1 MRSMTGYGKCQ
12 LQRDSWEVTVELRA
26 VNHRYLDVAMR
37 LPRNLLF
44 LEDGV
49 RKGLQKLVRG
59 HVDVYITVRQLDGA
73 SRVVEADTALAV
85 SYAKAAQAIR
95 SAVLEQ
101 TREDVQYDLTVS
113 RLMRL
118 EGVTTLTEAAMDE
131 EAVAA
136 LCQEALAGAI
146 AQLDDMRLREGE
158 NLRAD
163 LAEHLAQVAALRE
176 KVIAYA
182 PKVVEEY
189 RARLTEKLARLPI
202 EPVDPA
208 RLAQEVALMADKCA
222 IDEELSRLDSHIAQL
237 RRYLDAQGET
247 GKKMDFLIQEMN
259 RETNTIGSKCSDA
272 AIAQCV
278 VDMKSEIEKLREQI
292 QNAV

>member
-12 LQRDSWEVTVELRA
+12 LQRDTWEVTVELRA

-49 RKGLQKLVRG
+49 RKGLQALVRG
-59 HVDVYITVRQLDGA
+59 HVDVYLTVRQTEGA
-73 SRVVEADTALAV
+73 GRVVEADTALAA
-85 SYAKAAQAIR
+85 SYVAAAKAIR
-95 SAVLEQ
+95 EVTGAA
-101 TREDVQYDLTVS
+101 DDLTVS
-113 RLMRL
+113 RLLKL
-118 EGVTTLTEAAMDE
+118 EGVATLTEAAMDE
-131 EAVAA
+131 DAVSA
-136 LCQEALAGAI
+136 LCADALSGAI

-163 LAEHLAQVAALRE
+163 LAEHLDNVAALRE
-176 KVIAYA
+176 KVVAYA

-189 RARLTEKLARLPI
+189 RARLTEKLAKLPI

-222 IDEELSRLDSHIAQL
+222 IDEELSRLMSHITQL
-237 RRYLDAQGET
+237 RRYLDMQGET

>member
-12 LQRDSWEVTVELRA
+12 LQRGTWEVTIELRA

-49 RKGLQKLVRG
+49 RKGLNQLVRG
-59 HVDVYITVRQLDGA
+59 HVDVYVTVRQTEGA
-73 SRVVEADTALAV
+73 SRVVEADTALAA
-85 SYAKAAQAIR
+85 SYMEAAKAIRDAIDG
-95 SAVLEQ
+95 VEN
-101 TREDVQYDLTVS
+101 DLTIS
-113 RLMRL
+113 RLMNL
-118 EGVTTLTEAAMDE
+118 EGVTTLTESAMDE
-131 EAVAA
+131 ETVSA
-136 LCQEALAGAI
+136 LGQDALTGAI
-146 AQLDDMRLREGE
+146 ANLDDMRLREGE

-163 LAEHLAQVAALRE
+163 LAEHLDKVAALRE
-176 KVIAYA
+176 QVVVYA

-189 RARLTEKLARLPI
+189 RARLTDKLSKLPI

-222 IDEELSRLDSHIAQL
+222 IDEELSRLNSHITQL
-237 RRYLDAQGET
+237 RRYLDMQGET

>member
-12 LQRDSWEVTVELRA
+12 LQRDTWEVTVELRA

-49 RKGLQKLVRG
+49 RKGLQALVRG
-59 HVDVYITVRQLDGA
+59 HVDVYLTVRQTEGA
-73 SRVVEADTALAV
+73 GRVVEADTALAA
-85 SYAKAAQAIR
+85 SYVAAAKAIR
-95 SAVLEQ
+95 EVTGAA
-101 TREDVQYDLTVS
+101 DDLTIS
-113 RLMRL
+113 RLLKL

-136 LCQEALAGAI
+136 LCTEALDGAI

-163 LAEHLAQVAALRE
+163 LAEHLDNVAALRE
-176 KVIAYA
+176 KVVAYA

-189 RARLTEKLARLPI
+189 RARLTEKLAKLPI

-208 RLAQEVALMADKCA
+208 RLAQKVALMADKCA
-222 IDEELSRLDSHIAQL
+222 IDEELSRLNSHITQL
-237 RRYLDAQGET
+237 RRYLDMQGET

>member
-12 LQRDSWEVTVELRA
+12 MQRDTWEVTVELRA

-49 RKGLQKLVRG
+49 RKGLQQLVRG
-59 HVDVYITVRQLDGA
+59 HVDVYITVRQIEGA
-73 SRVVEADTALAV
+73 GRVVEADTALAA
-85 SYAKAAQAIR
+85 SYVAAAKAIR
-95 SAVLEQ
+95 EA
-101 TREDVQYDLTVS
+101 TGAKDDLTVS
-113 RLMRL
+113 QLMRL
-118 EGVTTLTEAAMDE
+118 EGVTTLTESLMDE
-131 EAVAA
+131 EAVSA
-136 LCQEALAGAI
+136 LCAETLNGAI

-163 LAEHLAQVAALRE
+163 LAEHLDQVAELRE
-176 KVIAYA
+176 QVVAYA

-189 RARLTEKLARLPI
+189 RQRLNDRLAKLPI

-222 IDEELSRLDSHIAQL
+222 IDEELSRLMSHITQL
-237 RRYLDAQGET
+237 RRYLDMQGET

>member
-12 LQRDSWEVTVELRA
+12 LQENAWEVTVELRA

-49 RKGLQKLVRG
+49 RKGLAKLVRG
-59 HVDVYITVRQLDGA
+59 HVDVYITVRQMEGA
-73 SRVVEADTALAV
+73 SRVVEADTALAA
-85 SYAKAAQAIR
+85 SYAEAAKAIALA
-95 SAVLEQ
+95 
-101 TREDVQYDLTVS
+101 TGVQDDLTVS
-113 RLMRL
+113 QLLRL
-118 EGVTTLTEAAMDE
+118 EGVTTLNEAAMDE
-131 EAVAA
+131 EMVSA
-136 LCQEALAGAI
+136 LCQKALEGAM
-146 AQLDDMRLREGE
+146 AHLDDMRLREGE

-163 LAEHLAQVAALRE
+163 LAEHLNNVEALRE
-176 KVIAYA
+176 QVVAYA

-189 RARLTEKLARLPI
+189 RTRLTERLAKLPI

-208 RLAQEVALMADKCA
+208 RLAQEVAIMTDKCA
-222 IDEELSRLDSHIAQL
+222 IDEELSRLMSHITQL
-237 RRYLDAQGET
+237 RRYLDMQGET

>member
-12 LQRDSWEVTVELRA
+12 LQRGTWEVTIELRA

-49 RKGLQKLVRG
+49 RKGLNQLVRG
-59 HVDVYITVRQLDGA
+59 HVDVFVTVRQTEGA
-73 SRVVEADTALAV
+73 SRVAEADVALAA
-85 SYAKAAQAIR
+85 SYMAAAKSIATATGAK
-95 SAVLEQ
+95 
-101 TREDVQYDLTVS
+101 DDLTVS
-113 RLMRL
+113 QLLKL
-118 EGVTTLTEAAMDE
+118 EGVTTLTESAMDE
-131 EAVAA
+131 EAVSA

-146 AQLDDMRLREGE
+146 ANLDDMRLREGE

-163 LAEHLAQVAALRE
+163 LAEHLDKVAELRE
-176 KVIAYA
+176 RVLVYA
-182 PKVVEEY
+182 PKVVDEY
-189 RARLTEKLARLPI
+189 RVRLTDKLSRLPI

-222 IDEELSRLDSHIAQL
+222 IDEELSRLNSHITQL
-237 RRYLDAQGET
+237 RRYLDMTGET

>member
-12 LQRDSWEVTVELRA
+12 LQRDTWEVTVELRA

-49 RKGLQKLVRG
+49 RKGLQALVRG
-59 HVDVYITVRQLDGA
+59 HVDVYLTVRQTEGA
-73 SRVVEADTALAV
+73 GRVVEADTALAA
-85 SYAKAAQAIR
+85 SYVAAAKAIR
-95 SAVLEQ
+95 EVTGAA
-101 TREDVQYDLTVS
+101 DDLTIS
-113 RLMRL
+113 RLLKL
-118 EGVTTLTEAAMDE
+118 EGVATLTEAAMDE
-131 EAVAA
+131 DAVSA
-136 LCQEALAGAI
+136 LCADALSGAI

-163 LAEHLAQVAALRE
+163 LAEHLDNVAALRE
-176 KVIAYA
+176 KVVAYA

-189 RARLTEKLARLPI
+189 RARLTEKLAKLPI

-208 RLAQEVALMADKCA
+208 RLAQAVALMADKCA
-222 IDEELSRLDSHIAQL
+222 IDEELSRLMSHITQL
-237 RRYLDAQGET
+237 RRYLDMQGET

>member
-1 MRSMTGYGKCQ
+1 MRSMTGYGRCQ
-12 LQRDSWEVTVELRA
+12 MQADSWEVTVELRA

-49 RKGLQKLVRG
+49 RKGLNQLVRG
-59 HVDVYITVRQLDGA
+59 HVDVYITVKQTEGA
-73 SRVVEADTALAV
+73 SRVAEADTALAA
-85 SYAKAAQAIR
+85 SYVAAAKAICQATGAQ
-95 SAVLEQ
+95 
-101 TREDVQYDLTVS
+101 DDLTVS
-113 RLMRL
+113 QLLKL
-118 EGVTTLTEAAMDE
+118 EGVTTLTESAMDE
-131 EAVAA
+131 DAVSA
-136 LCQEALAGAI
+136 LCQKALSGAI
-146 AQLDDMRLREGE
+146 ANLDDMRLREGE

-163 LAEHLAQVAALRE
+163 LSEHLDNVAALRE
-176 KVIAYA
+176 QVVAYA

-189 RARLTEKLARLPI
+189 RARLTDKLSKLPI

-222 IDEELSRLDSHIAQL
+222 IDEELSRLMSHITQL
-237 RRYLDAQGET
+237 RRYLDMQEET

-259 RETNTIGSKCSDA
+259 RETNTIGSKCADA

-278 VDMKSEIEKLREQI
+278 VDMKSEIEKLREQV
-292 QNAV
+292 QNIE

>member
-12 LQRDSWEVTVELRA
+12 LQRGTWEVTIELRA

-49 RKGLQKLVRG
+49 RKGLNQLVRG
-59 HVDVYITVRQLDGA
+59 HVDVYVTVRQTEGA
-73 SRVVEADTALAV
+73 SRVVEADTALAA
-85 SYAKAAQAIR
+85 SYMEAAKAIRDAIDG
-95 SAVLEQ
+95 VEN
-101 TREDVQYDLTVS
+101 DLTIS
-113 RLMRL
+113 RLMKL
-118 EGVTTLTEAAMDE
+118 EGVTTLTESAMDE
-131 EAVAA
+131 ETVSA
-136 LCQEALAGAI
+136 LCQDALAGAI
-146 AQLDDMRLREGE
+146 ANLDDMRLREGE

-163 LAEHLAQVAALRE
+163 LAEHLDKVAALRE
-176 KVIAYA
+176 QVVVYA

-189 RARLTEKLARLPI
+189 RARLTDKLSKLPI

-222 IDEELSRLDSHIAQL
+222 IDEELSRLNSHITQL
-237 RRYLDAQGET
+237 RRYLDMQGET

>member
-12 LQRDSWEVTVELRA
+12 LQENAWEVTAELRA

-49 RKGLQKLVRG
+49 RKGLAKLVRG
-59 HVDVYITVRQLDGA
+59 HVDVYITVRQLEGA

-85 SYAKAAQAIR
+85 SYAEAAKAIAQATG
-95 SAVLEQ
+95 AK
-101 TREDVQYDLTVS
+101 DDLTVS
-113 RLMRL
+113 QLLCL
-118 EGVTTLTEAAMDE
+118 EGVTTLNEAAMDE
-131 EAVAA
+131 AAVSA
-136 LCQEALAGAI
+136 LCQKALEGAM
-146 AQLDDMRLREGE
+146 AHLDDMRLREGE

-163 LAEHLAQVAALRE
+163 LAEHLNNVEALRE
-176 KVIAYA
+176 QVVAYA

-189 RARLTEKLARLPI
+189 RMRLTERLAKLPI

-222 IDEELSRLDSHIAQL
+222 IDEELSRLMSHITQL
-237 RRYLDAQGET
+237 RRYLDMQGET

>member
-12 LQRDSWEVTVELRA
+12 LQENAWEVTVELRA

-49 RKGLQKLVRG
+49 RKGLAKLVRG
-59 HVDVYITVRQLDGA
+59 HVDVYITVRQLEGA
-73 SRVVEADTALAV
+73 NRVVEADTALAV
-85 SYAKAAQAIR
+85 SYAEAAKAIAQATG
-95 SAVLEQ
+95 AK
-101 TREDVQYDLTVS
+101 DDLTVS
-113 RLMRL
+113 QLLCL
-118 EGVTTLTEAAMDE
+118 EGVTTLNEAAMDE
-131 EAVAA
+131 AAVSA
-136 LCQEALAGAI
+136 LCQKALEGAM
-146 AQLDDMRLREGE
+146 AHLDDMRLREGE

-163 LAEHLAQVAALRE
+163 LAEHLNNVAALRE
-176 KVIAYA
+176 QVVAYA

-189 RARLTEKLARLPI
+189 RTRLTERLAKLPI

-208 RLAQEVALMADKCA
+208 RLAQEVAIMTDKCA
-222 IDEELSRLDSHIAQL
+222 IDEELSRLMSHITQL
-237 RRYLDAQGET
+237 RRYLDLQGET

>member
-12 LQRDSWEVTVELRA
+12 LQRGTWEVTIELRA

-49 RKGLQKLVRG
+49 RKGLNQLVRG
-59 HVDVYITVRQLDGA
+59 HVDVYVTVRQTEGA
-73 SRVVEADTALAV
+73 SRVVEADTALAA
-85 SYAKAAQAIR
+85 SYMKAAKAISDAIDG
-95 SAVLEQ
+95 VEN
-101 TREDVQYDLTVS
+101 DLTIS
-113 RLMRL
+113 RLMNL
-118 EGVTTLTEAAMDE
+118 EGVTTLTESAMDE
-131 EAVAA
+131 ESVSA
-136 LCQEALAGAI
+136 LCQDALAGAI
-146 AQLDDMRLREGE
+146 ANLDDMRLREGE

-163 LAEHLAQVAALRE
+163 LAEHLDKVAALRE
-176 KVIAYA
+176 QVVVYA

-189 RARLTEKLARLPI
+189 RARLTDKLSKLPI

-222 IDEELSRLDSHIAQL
+222 IDEELSRLNSHITQL
-237 RRYLDAQGET
+237 RRYLDMQGET

>member
-12 LQRDSWEVTVELRA
+12 LQRDTWEVTVELRA

-37 LPRNLLF
+37 LPRNLLL

-49 RKGLQKLVRG
+49 RKGLQALVRG
-59 HVDVYITVRQLDGA
+59 HVDVYLTVRQTEGA
-73 SRVVEADTALAV
+73 GRVVEADTALAA
-85 SYAKAAQAIR
+85 SYVAAAKAIR
-95 SAVLEQ
+95 EVTGAA
-101 TREDVQYDLTVS
+101 DDLTVS
-113 RLMRL
+113 RLLKL
-118 EGVTTLTEAAMDE
+118 EGVATLTEAAMDE
-131 EAVAA
+131 DAVSA
-136 LCQEALAGAI
+136 LCADALSGAI

-163 LAEHLAQVAALRE
+163 LAEHLDNVAALRE
-176 KVIAYA
+176 KGGAYA

-189 RARLTEKLARLPI
+189 RARLTEKLAKLPI

-222 IDEELSRLDSHIAQL
+222 IDEELSRLMSHITQL
-237 RRYLDAQGET
+237 RRYLDMQGET

>member
-12 LQRDSWEVTVELRA
+12 LQRGTWEVTIELRA

-49 RKGLQKLVRG
+49 RKGLNQLVRG
-59 HVDVYITVRQLDGA
+59 HVDVYMTVRQTEGA
-73 SRVVEADTALAV
+73 SRVAEADTALAA
-85 SYAKAAQAIR
+85 SYVVAAKAIAQATG
-95 SAVLEQ
+95 AA
-101 TREDVQYDLTVS
+101 DDLTVS
-113 RLMRL
+113 RLLKL
-118 EGVTTLTEAAMDE
+118 EGVTTLTESAMDE
-131 EAVAA
+131 EAVSA
-136 LCQEALAGAI
+136 LCQDALAGAM
-146 AQLDDMRLREGE
+146 ANLDDMRLREGE

-163 LAEHLAQVAALRE
+163 LAEHLDNVAALRE
-176 KVIAYA
+176 QVVGYA

-189 RARLTEKLARLPI
+189 RARLTDKLSKLPI

-222 IDEELSRLDSHIAQL
+222 IDEELSRLMSHITQL
-237 RRYLDAQGET
+237 RRYLDMQGET

>member
-12 LQRDSWEVTVELRA
+12 LQRGTWEVTIELRA

-49 RKGLQKLVRG
+49 RKGLNQLVRG
-59 HVDVYITVRQLDGA
+59 HVDVYVTVRQTEGA
-73 SRVVEADTALAV
+73 SRVAEADTALAA
-85 SYAKAAQAIR
+85 SYMAAAKAIAEATGAQ
-95 SAVLEQ
+95 
-101 TREDVQYDLTVS
+101 DDLTVS
-113 RLMRL
+113 RLLKL
-118 EGVTTLTEAAMDE
+118 EGVTTLTESAMDE
-131 EAVAA
+131 EAVSA
-136 LCQEALAGAI
+136 LCQEALAGAV
-146 AQLDDMRLREGE
+146 ANLDDMRLREGE

-163 LAEHLAQVAALRE
+163 LSEHLDNVAALRE
-176 KVIAYA
+176 QVVAYA

-189 RARLTEKLARLPI
+189 RARLTDKLSKLPI

-222 IDEELSRLDSHIAQL
+222 IDEELSRLMSHITQL
-237 RRYLDAQGET
+237 RRYLDMQGET

>member
-12 LQRDSWEVTVELRA
+12 LQENAWEVTVELRA

-49 RKGLQKLVRG
+49 RKGLAKLVRG
-59 HVDVYITVRQLDGA
+59 HVDVYITVRQLEGA

-85 SYAKAAQAIR
+85 SYAEAAKAIAQATG
-95 SAVLEQ
+95 AK
-101 TREDVQYDLTVS
+101 DDLTVS
-113 RLMRL
+113 QLLCL
-118 EGVTTLTEAAMDE
+118 EGVTTLNEAAMDE
-131 EAVAA
+131 AAVSA
-136 LCQEALAGAI
+136 LCQKALEGAM
-146 AQLDDMRLREGE
+146 AHLDDMRLREGE

-163 LAEHLAQVAALRE
+163 LAEHLNNVAALRE
-176 KVIAYA
+176 QVVTYA

-189 RARLTEKLARLPI
+189 RMRLTERLAKLPI

-208 RLAQEVALMADKCA
+208 RLAQEVAIMTDKCA
-222 IDEELSRLDSHIAQL
+222 IDEELSRLMSHITQL
-237 RRYLDAQGET
+237 RRYLDMQGET

>member
-12 LQRDSWEVTVELRA
+12 LQRDTWEVTVELRA

-49 RKGLQKLVRG
+49 RKGLQALVRG
-59 HVDVYITVRQLDGA
+59 HVDVYLTVRQTEGA
-73 SRVVEADTALAV
+73 GRVVEADTALAA
-85 SYAKAAQAIR
+85 SYVAAAKAIR
-95 SAVLEQ
+95 EVTGAA
-101 TREDVQYDLTVS
+101 DDLTIS
-113 RLMRL
+113 RLLKL

-136 LCQEALAGAI
+136 LCAGALDGAI

-163 LAEHLAQVAALRE
+163 LAEHLDNVAALRE
-176 KVIAYA
+176 KVVAYA

-189 RARLTEKLARLPI
+189 RARLTEKLAKLPI

-222 IDEELSRLDSHIAQL
+222 IDEELSRLMSHITQL
-237 RRYLDAQGET
+237 RRYLDMQGET

>member
-1 MRSMTGYGKCQ
+1 MRSMTGYGRCQ
-12 LQRDSWEVTVELRA
+12 MQADSWEVTVELRA

-49 RKGLQKLVRG
+49 RKGLNQLVRG
-59 HVDVYITVRQLDGA
+59 HVDVYITVKQTEGA
-73 SRVVEADTALAV
+73 SRVAEADTALAA
-85 SYAKAAQAIR
+85 SYVAAAKAICQATGAQ
-95 SAVLEQ
+95 
-101 TREDVQYDLTVS
+101 DDLTVS
-113 RLMRL
+113 QLLRL
-118 EGVTTLTEAAMDE
+118 EGVTTLTESAMDE
-131 EAVAA
+131 DAVSA
-136 LCQEALAGAI
+136 LCQKALSGAI
-146 AQLDDMRLREGE
+146 ANLDDMRLREGE

-163 LAEHLAQVAALRE
+163 LSEHLDNVAVLRE
-176 KVIAYA
+176 QVVAYA

-189 RARLTEKLARLPI
+189 RARLTDKLSKLPI

-222 IDEELSRLDSHIAQL
+222 IDEELSRLMSHITQL
-237 RRYLDAQGET
+237 RRYLDMQEET

>member
-1 MRSMTGYGKCQ
+1 MRSMTGYGRCQ
-12 LQRDSWEVTVELRA
+12 KQADAWEVTVELRA

-49 RKGLQKLVRG
+49 RKGLSKLVRG
-59 HVDVYITVRQLDGA
+59 HVEVYITVKQVEGA
-73 SRVVEADTALAV
+73 SRLVEPDTALAA
-85 SYAKAAQAIR
+85 SYMAAAKAICAATG
-95 SAVLEQ
+95 AA
-101 TREDVQYDLTVS
+101 DDLTVS
-113 RLMRL
+113 RLMQL

-131 EAVAA
+131 AAVSA
-136 LCQEALAGAI
+136 LCAETLAGAM

-158 NLRAD
+158 SLRAD
-163 LAEHLAQVAALRE
+163 LSEHLDNVAALRE
-176 KVIAYA
+176 KIVAYA
-182 PKVVEEY
+182 PQVIEEY
-189 RARLTEKLARLPI
+189 RQRLTDRLAKLPI
-202 EPVDPA
+202 DPVDPA

-222 IDEELSRLDSHIAQL
+222 IDEELSRLQSHISQL
-237 RRYLDAQGET
+237 RRYLEMQEET

-292 QNAV
+292 QNVV